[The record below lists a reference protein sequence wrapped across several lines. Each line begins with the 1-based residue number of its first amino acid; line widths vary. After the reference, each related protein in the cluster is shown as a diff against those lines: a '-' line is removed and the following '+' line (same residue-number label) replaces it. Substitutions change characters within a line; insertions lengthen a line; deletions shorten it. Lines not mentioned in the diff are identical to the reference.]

1 VPLILFGWG
10 NGWSGISDRNVK
22 ENFAPVDG
30 QDVLASLAK
39 IPIETWNLKSQDPSV
54 RHIGPMAQD
63 FYAAFE
69 VGEDERHISTV
80 GADGVATQVLNCT
93 GGSQ

>member
-1 VPLILFGWG
+1 M
-10 NGWSGISDRNVK
+10 
-22 ENFAPVDG
+22 DG

-39 IPIETWNLKSQDPSV
+39 IPIETWNLKSQAPSV
-54 RHIGPMAQD
+54 RHIGPMTQD

-80 GADGVATQVLNCT
+80 DADGVAT
-93 GGSQ
+93 

>member
-1 VPLILFGWG
+1 M
-10 NGWSGISDRNVK
+10 
-22 ENFAPVDG
+22 DG

-54 RHIGPMAQD
+54 HHIGPMAQD

-80 GADGVATQVLNCT
+80 DADGVAT
-93 GGSQ
+93 

>member
-1 VPLILFGWG
+1 MPLLLFGQG
-10 NGWSGISDRNVK
+10 NGWSGISHRNVK
-22 ENFAPVDG
+22 ENFGPVDG

-54 RHIGPMAQD
+54 RRIGPMAQD
-63 FYAAFE
+63 FSAAFE
-69 VGEDERHISTV
+69 GGEDERHHSTID
-80 GADGVATQVLNCT
+80 ADGVATYVLNCT